1 MSGFLTDISYHRNG
15 IPDIFA
21 GQMMWKLIY
30 RFRVNRYTMDARLLD
45 VIIGVICFGILI
57 VLLGLLPRVMDAGTA
72 YVSAILIFIL
82 ALSSAGYLV
91 NKKIA

>member
-1 MSGFLTDISYHRNG
+1 MCPAPGTGSTN
-15 IPDIFA
+15 IFT

-45 VIIGVICFGILI
+45 VIIGVICFCILI
-57 VLLGLLPRVMDAGTA
+57 VLLGLLPRLMDAGTA

-82 ALSSAGYLV
+82 ALSGAGWLV